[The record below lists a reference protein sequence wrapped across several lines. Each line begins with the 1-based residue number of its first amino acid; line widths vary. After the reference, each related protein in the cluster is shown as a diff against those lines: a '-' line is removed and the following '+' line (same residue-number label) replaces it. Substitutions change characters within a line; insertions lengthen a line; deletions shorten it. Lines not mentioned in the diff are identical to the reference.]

1 MHLTV
6 YLNLMPELPNLYVRL
21 WLLLVSASHTHVCMC
36 VYTHPN
42 SLAYTLCTREAVL
55 TYRSCGVCS
64 APFCLPSHPNVSF
77 LLAAMRAV
85 NEIKSKQRE
94 DYSRLTVLG
103 DTLAFEADHP

>member
-1 MHLTV
+1 MLC
-6 YLNLMPELPNLYVRL
+6 PA
-21 WLLLVSASHTHVCMC
+21 LLL
-36 VYTHPN
+36 
-42 SLAYTLCTREAVL
+42 
-55 TYRSCGVCS
+55 
-64 APFCLPSHPNVSF
+64 

>member
-1 MHLTV
+1 MLGVQMRETHSSEVRPAVPAACVLQQYHLV
-6 YLNLMPELPNLYVRL
+6 G
-21 WLLLVSASHTHVCMC
+21 LLTM
-36 VYTHPN
+36 
-42 SLAYTLCTREAVL
+42 LCPAL
-55 TYRSCGVCS
+55 
-64 APFCLPSHPNVSF
+64 L